1 MLSPDFLVIG
11 GGIVGI
17 SIARELKRRFS
28 DETVT
33 LIEKEPACGLHASGR
48 NSGVLHAGFY
58 YSADSLKAKFT
69 RVGNEAM
76 TAYCEAKRIPLNK
89 CGKLVVAKDET
100 ELARLDELMSRGAHN
115 KVPLEFITEEEAREI
130 EPRVKTCQRA
140 IFSPTTSSG
149 DPRRVLGAMEE
160 DAKREGV
167 SIRYDERY
175 VMRPTDG
182 GVVTTKRRFTP
193 GHTVNAAGL
202 YADKIA
208 LDFGFSANYRILP
221 FKGLYL
227 HSDEPPGSLRTNI
240 YPVPDLRNPFLG
252 VHFTVKDDGHVKIGP
267 TAIPAFWREQ
277 YRSFDNFRFGEFAE
291 ILFREAGLMFS
302 SSFDFRELAV
312 EELKKYSRPHLVA
325 LAARLAS
332 NVELR
337 HYRRWGQPGIR
348 AQLLNIKTR
357 KLEMDFVIE
366 GDELS
371 THVLNA
377 VSPGWTCALP
387 FAGFVVDRIQK
398 MVALKAKG
406 V

>member
-1 MLSPDFLVIG
+1 MAASDFLVIG
-11 GGIVGI
+11 GGIVGL
-17 SIARELKRRFS
+17 SIARELKGRFS
-28 DETVT
+28 ETAVT

-58 YSADSLKAKFT
+58 YSADSLKARFT

-76 TAYCEAKRIPLNK
+76 TAYCAARNIPLNK
-89 CGKLVVAKDET
+89 CGKLVVAKNES
-100 ELARLDELMSRGAHN
+100 ELAQLDELLARGVRN
-115 KVPLEFITEEEAREI
+115 KVPLESITEEQAREI

-149 DPRRVLGAMEE
+149 DPRQVIQTMEE
-160 DAKREGV
+160 DARREGI
-167 SIRYDERY
+167 SIIRGERY
-175 VMRPTDG
+175 LKRIEG
-182 GVVTTKRRFTP
+182 GIKTPKRQFAA
-193 GHTVNAAGL
+193 GHIINAAGL

-208 LDFGFSANYRILP
+208 LDFGFSESYRILP

-252 VHFTVKDDGHVKIGP
+252 VHFTVKSDGKAKIGP

-277 YRSFDNFRFGEFAE
+277 YRSFDNFRFGEFVE

-302 SSFDFRELAV
+302 SSFDFRQLAV
-312 EELKKYSRPHLVA
+312 EELKKYSRSHLVA
-325 LAARLAS
+325 LASHLAS
-332 NVELR
+332 RVSAGN
-337 HYRRWGQPGIR
+337 YRRWGEPGIR
-348 AQLLNIKTR
+348 AQLLDIKSR

-366 GDELS
+366 GDERS
-371 THVLNA
+371 THLLNA

-387 FAGFVVDRIQK
+387 FASYVVDRIEK
-398 MVALKAKG
+398 TAA
-406 V
+406 